1 MSYLVQLLAGYRQ
14 GLTDEPL
21 PPAEDL
27 EAALA
32 EANDPIRRGA
42 LLEGLARTLTLRDR
56 HTTNINETAPG

>member
-14 GLTDEPL
+14 GLPDEPL
-21 PPAEDL
+21 PPAKAL

-32 EANDPIRRGA
+32 EANNPIRRGA
-42 LLEGLARTLTLRDR
+42 LESLARTLILRDC